1 MAMTIIEAAML
12 EQKKL
17 RKGVLQAFWENLQ
30 PTPAERIP
38 WEGTTSLGVTVAML
52 SQVDTPTMRNLN
64 PASITAWQARFDQM
78 QETLKILENTII
90 IDPVLLEI
98 KDTVQDLRVSQ
109 VTAYM
114 RTVNYLV
121 NDLFINGDG
130 VTNPTNP
137 TGLKYRLENDAKF
150 SGQTV
155 DAGVSAAFD
164 VDASSA
170 AMYQWLDYIDQAIY
184 KIDGGKPDAII
195 CNQQTWLRFWSI
207 LRQLK
212 LLDTTKD
219 QFDREI
225 LKYRGIPILDSG
237 VKTAGAILG
246 GASNQV
252 ILEGNGAS
260 GGETSPIYSRAY
272 TTSMYFVKFG
282 PDYTLGLQL
291 GGGLDVKHYG
301 ELGSATYQDVTRLRW
316 VFGFATFHPRCIA
329 RLCGLVTS

>member
-30 PTPAERIP
+30 PSPAERIP

-52 SQVDTPTMRNLN
+52 GQVDAPTMRHLN

-78 QETLKILENTII
+78 QETLKILENTIV

-137 TGLKYRLENDAKF
+137 HGIKYRLENDAKF
-150 SGQTV
+150 AGQTI
-155 DAGVSAAFD
+155 DAGVAAAFD
-164 VDASSA
+164 VDASDA
-170 AMYQWLDYIDQAIY
+170 NRYTWLEFLDKTIY
-184 KIDGGKPDAII
+184 LIDGGKPDAII
-195 CNQQTWLRFWSI
+195 CNQQTWLKFWDA
-207 LRQLK
+207 LRRLR
-212 LLDTTKD
+212 LLDQTKD

-225 LKYRGIPILDSG
+225 LRYRGIPILDAG
-237 VKTAGAILG
+237 QKVAGAILG

-252 ILEGNGAS
+252 IADD
-260 GGETSPIYSRAY
+260 GETSPIYARAN
-272 TTSMYFVKFG
+272 TTSMYAVKWG
-282 PDYTLGLQL
+282 PDYCLGLQL
-291 GGGLDVKHYG
+291 GGGLDVKHFG

-316 VFGFATFHPRCIA
+316 VFGFATFHPRCVA
-329 RLCGLVTS
+329 RLAGLDIT